1 VKYQTHQVKG
11 EKMNYSL
18 IPLIITISLAAQTEA
33 VANSHTTNSIND
45 NNLQKKSDTKFQASK
60 RVIVPNIKKVKAPAV
75 EKKVKVAAVNH
86 IKPVGSIPLGSIGFA
101 SWYGYESGPRF
112 RHQPKTASG
121 VIFNP
126 RKLTAAHKSFPFGAK
141 IKVTN
146 LKNHRAVVVEINDRG
161 PYAHHRIIDL
171 SKAAALAIGMDG
183 VQKVSL
189 NRI

>member
-1 VKYQTHQVKG
+1 MKNSL
-11 EKMNYSL
+11 KMGLLALS
-18 IPLIITISLAAQTEA
+18 IITT
-33 VANSHTTNSIND
+33 V
-45 NNLQKKSDTKFQASK
+45 
-60 RVIVPNIKKVKAPAV
+60 APADAATKHSTDKHFIQHV
-75 EKKVKVAAVNH
+75 THKKTKHKHYKHRLSQSHIVNDMSG
-86 IKPVGSIPLGSIGFA
+86 VA

-171 SKAAALAIGMDG
+171 SKAAALAIGMEG